1 MNIGDDISN
10 LLRQIG
16 PEAGIYQDV
25 SKYNAARGG
34 HSRRGLLGRTQPAAL
49 TVPADLAQPPQDEP
63 PAAAP
68 APALAEP
75 APPETAAAQVDTETV
90 EPAPA
95 GEYSAGESADIRL
108 DPAENPEDT
117 EARFAPLQAA
127 AATPVAFLL
136 QAPAPRTEP
145 APTLAVEVPAAT
157 ARPTSLSSLARR
169 LSGDARPADG
179 LDLSAL
185 GEGSAGA
192 SREPAAAPT
201 QRLDRLF
208 DRLASSLPR

>member
-25 SKYNAARGG
+25 SQYNAARGG
-34 HSRRGLLGRTQPAAL
+34 NGRRGLFGRTQPAAL
-49 TVPADLAQPPQDEP
+49 TVPADLPQSPQNEP
-63 PAAAP
+63 TAP
-68 APALAEP
+68 SPTEP
-75 APPETAAAQVDTETV
+75 ARPETAAVSPTGESSAQ
-90 EPAPA
+90 
-95 GEYSAGESADIRL
+95 ESADIRL
-108 DPAENPEDT
+108 DPAETPEDN
-117 EARFAPLQAA
+117 EARFAPLQPAT
-127 AATPVAFLL
+127 ATPVAFLL
-136 QAPAPRTEP
+136 QAPAARTEP
-145 APTLAVEVPAAT
+145 APTLAAEVPAAP

-169 LSGDARPADG
+169 LSGEARPADG

-185 GEGSAGA
+185 GEGSAGT

-208 DRLASSLPR
+208 DRLASSQPR

>member
-25 SKYNAARGG
+25 SQYNAARGG
-34 HSRRGLLGRTQPAAL
+34 LGRRGLFGRTQPAAL
-49 TVPADLAQPPQDEP
+49 TVPANLPETASPQEEPTATAPVPAEP
-63 PAAAP
+63 PI
-68 APALAEP
+68 
-75 APPETAAAQVDTETV
+75 PETAAVQVDTETV
-90 EPAPA
+90 KPIPAAESSP
-95 GEYSAGESADIRL
+95 GESADIRF
-108 DPAENPEDT
+108 DPAETPEDT
-117 EARFAPLQAA
+117 EARFAPLQVT
-127 AATPVAFLL
+127 AATPVALLL
-136 QAPAPRTEP
+136 QAPVARTEP
-145 APTLAVEVPAAT
+145 APTLDVEVPAAPT
-157 ARPTSLSSLARR
+157 RPTSLSSLARR
-169 LSGDARPADG
+169 LSGEARLADG

-185 GEGSAGA
+185 GEGSAGT